1 MVITCSFTVDEKQ
14 VGQRSD
20 VIVEAIGKST
30 DIVWMRSM
38 LSSGECTEPSNQ
50 PLALAAIYY
59 EHANT
64 TATPGN
70 DSIAHIDTSPPCEN
84 DDLSVSIPAY
94 PIAADDPT
102 TTIQMSVNVSV
113 NATGHLVWT
122 INDSAFHGDY
132 NNPLLLLANAG
143 NTSYPMDPQWNVY
156 NEGSNTT
163 IRVSIINVSPTSHPW
178 HLHGHEM

>member
-1 MVITCSFTVDEKQ
+1 MLAKPVADRKQ

-20 VIVEAIGKST
+20 VIVEATGNPT

-50 PLALAAIYY
+50 PLALATIYY

-64 TATPGN
+64 TAAPGTN
-70 DSIAHIDTSPPCEN
+70 SVAQIDTTSPCEN
-84 DDLSVSIPAY
+84 DDLSLTVPEY
-94 PIAADDPT
+94 PIIASDPS
-102 TTIQMSVNVSV
+102 TTIDMSVNVSI

-122 INDSAFHGDY
+122 INDSAFRGNY

-143 NTSYPMDPQWNVY
+143 NTSYPMDPEWNVY
-156 NEGSNTT
+156 NVGSNAT
-163 IRVSIINVSPTSHPW
+163 IRVVITNHSPTSHPW